1 MRALLLGLTAVS
13 LWAQMPTF
21 GPDNPEGLVMY
32 PNKTG
37 RYAWLRKG
45 TWTRKP
51 FQTQSSKGA
60 SAAITAAELTAI
72 RASFDKLSDLYQATP
87 TGAARIGFFVLESRN
102 YNYPNPSGLPSTFPL
117 ARAPLPYDIG
127 IFPFY
132 TTDVIKN
139 GVFVPVT
146 AGETTP
152 VYHYFNV
159 LPGQQKQQPVAR
171 EPNGDRDSIDFY
183 PRPKEIG
190 RYQGWPIY
198 DGGDLV
204 IARPNRDPWIA
215 APYARVLKAAMTLFE
230 QDRATAENRLA
241 GLKKENERVQSPAYE
256 QEMRAHLEKYSGEFR
271 TSNPQKWQGRVA
283 GMERELLYNRD
294 LAAKKAN
301 PQRDKDG
308 LWYWNPLD
316 AHAEAAK
323 RLAAL
328 TPADAARTACFAP
341 SPSQDGRYGIKGMIQ
356 PSGSTPACTDL
367 VTDNWDYFDPKLP
380 RVTPQL
386 LLIRNISYCATIA
399 NGKLTLR
406 DRPRPDVPPQG
417 CFKLVPM
424 WEELDWKQLAALVVP

>member
-1 MRALLLGLTAVS
+1 MRALLLGLTAIS
-13 LWAQMPTF
+13 LAAQMPTF

-45 TWTRKP
+45 TWT
-51 FQTQSSKGA
+51 TQPIQSRMAKGA
-60 SAAITAAELTAI
+60 AAAVTPAELASI
-72 RASFDKLSDLYQATP
+72 RASFEKLTALFQATP
-87 TGAARIGFFVLESRN
+87 TGNQRIGFFVKESRGFS
-102 YNYPNPSGLPSTFPL
+102 YPDPYALPPGFPL
-117 ARAPLPYDIG
+117 ARAPLQYDIG
-127 IFPFY
+127 YFPFY
-132 TTDVIKN
+132 NSDTLKN
-139 GVFVPVT
+139 GVFVADT
-146 AGETTP
+146 GGETESI
-152 VYHYFNV
+152 YYYFNR
-159 LPGQQKQQPVAR
+159 LPGPQKQQAVAK
-171 EPNGDRDSIDFY
+171 EPNGDRTPVEFY
-183 PRPKEIG
+183 PRPKEIA
-190 RYQGWPIY
+190 RYQGWPVY

-204 IARPNRDPWIA
+204 VARPNRDPWIA
-215 APYARVLKAAMTLFE
+215 APYGRVLKAAMTLFE

-283 GMERELLYNRD
+283 GMERELAYNRD

-308 LWYWNPLD
+308 LWYWNPLE

-328 TPADAARTACFAP
+328 TPADAARPACFAP
-341 SPSQDGRYGIKGMIQ
+341 PPSQDGRYQIRGMIQ
-356 PSGSTPACTDL
+356 PSGSAPNCTGL

-380 RVTPQL
+380 RVAPQL
-386 LLIRNISYCATIA
+386 LLVRSIGRCASVA
-399 NGKLTLR
+399 NGKLAVHG
-406 DRPRPDVPPQG
+406 RPRNDVPPQG
-417 CFKLVPM
+417 CFKHVPM